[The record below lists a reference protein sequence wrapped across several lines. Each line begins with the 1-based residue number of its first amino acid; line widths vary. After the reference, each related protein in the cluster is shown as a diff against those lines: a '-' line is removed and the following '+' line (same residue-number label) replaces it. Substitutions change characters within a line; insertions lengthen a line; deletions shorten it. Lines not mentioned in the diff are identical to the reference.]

1 MLLPVGLFC
10 AGLSS
15 AVTARAP
22 LPGVARAVVFGKEV
36 AGFAGKVLVA
46 YYADDRTFDGPAPT
60 PHSVKEALK
69 KALPSYMVPT
79 FVVSLETFPL
89 LPNGKIDYAA
99 LPPPDRQ
106 DVSRSATYTA
116 PSTDQE
122 RELVAIWKEVLGIE
136 SVGVT
141 DSFIDLGGDSLSA
154 LTVLMRMQRLGIPD
168 HIGRGIL
175 QGKTIC
181 QLCGGGDDDDGD
193 LSPQAQTN
201 LLVNVVRGTLVSV
214 VITEHLLDGFWP
226 VMLEELVPVAGPLFN
241 LATPGFALIFGM
253 SLGYS
258 YFKKYLQSPRATI
271 KSLYIGDFVL
281 LAAIVLG
288 GFVRYA
294 VQPLSGVAFDQT
306 KFALA
311 FLNALLFY
319 LMAITTAPAW
329 LHVLSRFPSVRLKGG
344 IAIERPTPQ
353 QPGNPYLGAMAL
365 IGVFL
370 VMAQLTW
377 KAIGHVEV
385 SGFLYLAKTM
395 FVAKFNY
402 WKMSSGV
409 LVGLMIGLFLRER
422 GRLPP
427 SLPLLAGGTTLAIG
441 AVGLLYGMDGSL
453 SRLVDGDDMRLWRW
467 LFCLGLVGIIAAVSV
482 VAIEAKRVA
491 VLKPVLR
498 PMVRFMGI
506 MGQGALPMFV
516 LHVLVIDVH
525 KIIEL
530 TSAPVWVSG
539 GLPLLVFS
547 VAAGAFVHRLY
558 TLYYGPLFTTVS
570 SSTPG
575 AAPAAA

>member
-1 MLLPVGLFC
+1 
-10 AGLSS
+10 
-15 AVTARAP
+15 
-22 LPGVARAVVFGKEV
+22 
-36 AGFAGKVLVA
+36 
-46 YYADDRTFDGPAPT
+46 
-60 PHSVKEALK
+60 
-69 KALPSYMVPT
+69 
-79 FVVSLETFPL
+79 
-89 LPNGKIDYAA
+89 
-99 LPPPDRQ
+99 
-106 DVSRSATYTA
+106 
-116 PSTDQE
+116 
-122 RELVAIWKEVLGIE
+122 
-136 SVGVT
+136 
-141 DSFIDLGGDSLSA
+141 
-154 LTVLMRMQRLGIPD
+154 
-168 HIGRGIL
+168 
-175 QGKTIC
+175 
-181 QLCGGGDDDDGD
+181 
-193 LSPQAQTN
+193 
-201 LLVNVVRGTLVSV
+201 
-214 VITEHLLDGFWP
+214 
-226 VMLEELVPVAGPLFN
+226 
-241 LATPGFALIFGM
+241 
-253 SLGYS
+253 
-258 YFKKYLQSPRATI
+258 
-271 KSLYIGDFVL
+271 
-281 LAAIVLG
+281 
-288 GFVRYA
+288 
-294 VQPLSGVAFDQT
+294 
-306 KFALA
+306 
-311 FLNALLFY
+311 
-319 LMAITTAPAW
+319 
-329 LHVLSRFPSVRLKGG
+329 
-344 IAIERPTPQ
+344 
-353 QPGNPYLGAMAL
+353 L

-385 SGFLYLAKTM
+385 SGFLYLTKTM

-467 LFCLGLVGIIAAVSV
+467 LFCLGQVGIIAAVSV
-482 VAIEAKRVA
+482 VAIEAKRIA

-558 TLYYGPLFTTVS
+558 TLYYGPLFTTAS